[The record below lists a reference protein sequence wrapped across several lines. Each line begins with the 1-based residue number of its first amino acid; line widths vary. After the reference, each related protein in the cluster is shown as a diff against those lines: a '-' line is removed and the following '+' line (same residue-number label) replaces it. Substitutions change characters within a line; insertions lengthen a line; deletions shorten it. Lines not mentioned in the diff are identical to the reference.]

1 MAAEEGDLGRAQR
14 WLEASETGLVCF
26 DRDFRFV
33 YVNAAAAQ
41 LVEVPRDRLLGSTQW
56 EVFPATLGTELERAY
71 RHAMSTGERVVFEQ
85 YWPPQ
90 DLWYRLD
97 VRPGPDG
104 LDVAFADVT
113 ESKRLGDEGP
123 AATAHE
129 AQALLDLLTETSAA
143 LSATLDIDEA
153 VHRLARLVVPRL
165 ADWCIVSSRTP
176 GGQLTDL
183 AVAHRDPRLERV
195 AARYARHRV
204 AAIAPG
210 APAHRALAAREVIT
224 VGDGRAESISELVS
238 RLVTTPTARRLV
250 TELAPG
256 WVASVP
262 LLSGGRVIGLLSL
275 YRDAGRPGWTARE
288 LSAAV
293 DVAGRA
299 GTAVETARLY
309 TEAALLA
316 EGLQRSLLTDPP
328 EPEHAEIAVRYLPA
342 VEAAQVGGDWYDA
355 FVQPG
360 GTTMLVIGDVV
371 GHDVQAAAAMG
382 QLRSLLRGIATHS
395 DGGPAEV
402 LAGLDRAMA
411 VLGVHTLATA
421 AVARFE
427 QDDGERD
434 RGLVRLRWSNAGH
447 LPPLAIHP
455 DGSVVVLGGW
465 RADLLLGVDPG
476 APRRESV
483 LTLDRGSTVFF
494 FTDGLVE
501 DRRTDLDAGVAR
513 LRAAL
518 TEFAALPLQELC
530 DAVLDRLVAGRPD
543 DDVALVAVRLTGHS
557 PDQGAPADV
566 APLPAG

>member
-1 MAAEEGDLGRAQR
+1 MAAEQEDVTRAQR
-14 WLEASETGLVCF
+14 WAETTDTALVCF

-33 YVNAAAAQ
+33 YANAAAEK
-41 LVEVPRDRLLGSTQW
+41 LVEVPRSQLLGRTQW

-71 RHAMSTGERVVFEQ
+71 RHAMSAGERVLFEQ
-85 YWPPQ
+85 YYPPQ
-90 DLWYRLD
+90 DMWYRLD
-97 VRPGPDG
+97 VGPVPDG
-104 LDVAFADVT
+104 LDVSFADVT
-113 ESKRLGDEGP
+113 EGKRLGGEQP
-123 AATAHE
+123 AATADE

-143 LSATLDIDEA
+143 LSATLDVDEA
-153 VHRLARLVVPRL
+153 VHRLARLLVPRL

-176 GGQLTDL
+176 GGQLQDL

-204 AAIAPG
+204 AAIAPD
-210 APAHRALAAREVIT
+210 APAHQALATGEVIT
-224 VGDGRAESISELVS
+224 VGDGRAESIAELVA
-238 RLVTTPTARRLV
+238 RLVTAPTARRLV

-262 LLSGGRVIGLLSL
+262 LMSGGRVVGLLSL
-275 YRDAGRPGWTARE
+275 YRDAGRPGWTPRE
-288 LSAAV
+288 LSAAA

-299 GTAVETARLY
+299 GTAVENARLF
-309 TEAALLA
+309 TEQAQLA
-316 EGLQRSLLTDPP
+316 EGLQRSLLTEPP

-355 FVQPG
+355 FVQPS

-411 VLGVHTLATA
+411 VLRLRALATA

-427 QDDGERD
+427 QDDGERG
-434 RGLVRLRWSNAGH
+434 RGGVRLRWSNAGH
-447 LPPLAIHP
+447 LPPMAIHP
-455 DGSVVVLGGW
+455 DGSVVVLGDW
-465 RADLLLGVDPG
+465 RADLLLGVDAH

-483 LTLDRGSTVFF
+483 LTLERGATVFF

-518 TEFAALPLQELC
+518 TEFAALPLPELC
-530 DAVLDRLVAGRPD
+530 DGVVDRLVAGRPD
-543 DDVALVAVRLTGHS
+543 DDVALVAVRLTGPS
-557 PDQGAPADV
+557 PDAPVPPTAR
-566 APLPAG
+566 